1 MLPRGTLASAPHAR
15 TAHGRSAVRARSLSE
30 IPTTFCRVGVG
41 LRQKSADRYTPGP
54 AIVHAIALSG
64 LPAIRRI
71 CRARRVH
78 MHVCRAGWARRF
90 APVRRRT
97 NIILNTRLSV
107 CDRT

>member
-78 MHVCRAGWARRF
+78 MHVCVRGGRGGSRRYV
-90 APVRRRT
+90 A
-97 NIILNTRLSV
+97 
-107 CDRT
+107 D